1 MESPARA
8 RSKTIVVY
16 GRPRTPRNAFPAIVD
31 GLRTWRRTDPRAID
45 WQTVSVGQSHPDIDL
60 GVGDPLRSIGKL
72 DLGGYASL
80 LRESAI
86 GISLMVSPH
95 PSYPPLEMAHLGM
108 LVLTNGFANKDLSRW
123 HSNIVSTDDISAE
136 TVAARLS
143 ELCRRF
149 EADPHA
155 GARGRAIDTSFIST
169 DPSFPFAGD
178 LAEALRTGAET
189 TPDALAR

>member
-1 MESPARA
+1 MDAPERA
-8 RSKTIVVY
+8 RSRTIVVY

-31 GLRTWRRTDPRAID
+31 GLRAWRRADPRAID

-72 DLGGYASL
+72 DLDGYASL

-95 PSYPPLEMAHLGM
+95 PSYPPLEMAHLGL

-123 HSNIVSTDDISAE
+123 HSNIVSTDDISAAAL
-136 TVAARLS
+136 AARLS
-143 ELCRRF
+143 ELCAGSKRTRTSVRRG
-149 EADPHA
+149 DRSRRRSSRRSRPSRSHA
-155 GARGRAIDTSFIST
+155 TSPRPSGQGSIGRLT
-169 DPSFPFAGD
+169 
-178 LAEALRTGAET
+178 
-189 TPDALAR
+189 